1 MYDVKLT
8 RLIYTFVP
16 HASAHNRFIIS
27 LSLLSVSYL
36 CRFSILPRY
45 HNSKMVN
52 YDVHNGFSVSS
63 IFLQSEDHFISNTNS
78 HREHELQQQQ
88 LQQSRHIANGGSGST
103 TGGGSDGRTI
113 NQNSTLNR
121 NTTVSKSKNPFLV
134 TPSISI
140 LTIKQVN
147 FLHVGNYTC
156 APSNA
161 KQASITVHVLRGNFT
176 FINNRRLPT
185 PPLTTD
191 LLSSTDERT
200 KETEIESENVPACYR
215 HLSPIIAYEQTIL
228 YLRQYS
234 CPSVHPPPQF
244 HHTLPHT
251 LSLSI
256 STYLSYFLL
265 VFFSFFLS
273 YSLFGFIYY
282 YCRFVLKLKWWRATP
297 HSHWHFAPSF
307 QSTAR
312 QQTNKLEKKLE
323 KQ

>member
-1 MYDVKLT
+1 MKNISLNMYDVKLT

-36 CRFSILPRY
+36 RRFSILPRY

-88 LQQSRHIANGGSGST
+88 QQQLRHIANGGSGST

-200 KETEIESENVPACYR
+200 KETEIETENVPACYR
-215 HLSPIIAYEQTIL
+215 HLSPIIAYEQTIPTAVL
-228 YLRQYS
+228 MPICLPATS
-234 CPSVHPPPQF
+234 IPPHSPT
-244 HHTLPHT
+244 H
-251 LSLSI
+251 SLSPSPHI
-256 STYLSYFLL
+256 FHIFSSFI
-265 VFFSFFLS
+265 FSSFFCRIRCLV
-273 YSLFGFIYY
+273 LFIIIA
-282 YCRFVLKLKWWRATP
+282 V
-297 HSHWHFAPSF
+297 S
-307 QSTAR
+307 
-312 QQTNKLEKKLE
+312 N
-323 KQ
+323 